1 MEAQLP
7 PASGSST
14 RSTDRRTAAVVHQ
27 IFSTAIAS
35 LSSSAEEMT
44 FPTHAGG
51 SASSP
56 DAAISL
62 EGMRCSSSS
71 RFRVA
76 LIAPHPDDFDI
87 LAATMALFA
96 EHPGGCDI
104 RVCVLSCGSG
114 VEDSFCTETR
124 GVEPTPQAIRKIRRG
139 EQQAGCN
146 FFEEK
151 YPGSVTLKFL
161 ELEESGAPDYAYA
174 TRGQTLLTP
183 VNFDAFA
190 LYLSEVDPDVVMLP
204 AVYETLPAAE
214 PSPMPGGP
222 GNAGHYRCGKLV
234 EEALRRSG
242 RPTALLQHGDPKT
255 VSMRHDL
262 FTPYDAE
269 TREWKAEMLRL
280 HESQHV
286 RNLETRGVGFDS
298 RILAPELVNA
308 KELAGARWEVWVAK
322 GVAGVEVFQLDFVNC

>member
-1 MEAQLP
+1 MEALLRLP

-14 RSTDRRTAAVVHQ
+14 RSTDRHTAAFVHQ

-35 LSSSAEEMT
+35 LSSSAEAMT
-44 FPTHAGG
+44 FPTRAE
-51 SASSP
+51 AP
-56 DAAISL
+56 DARSL

-96 EHPGGCDI
+96 ERPGGCDI

-114 VEDSFCTETR
+114 VEDSFCTEKR
-124 GVEPTPQAIRKIRRG
+124 GVAPTPPAIRKIRRG

-174 TRGQTLLTP
+174 TRGQTLLTSA
-183 VNFDAFA
+183 NYDTFA

-222 GNAGHYRCGKLV
+222 GNSGHYRCGKLV

-242 RPTALLQHGDPKT
+242 RPTALLQHADPKT
-255 VSMRHDL
+255 VSMRRDL

-308 KELAGARWEVWVAK
+308 KELARGTKEWEEVWAAK